1 MSCNRHVYTGFSCV
15 CTGNM
20 SALRAR
26 RWLVGE
32 VECETWAGTRWGI
45 QEMCVRVQVC
55 GGVCMSIGARQH
67 ECVLGRG
74 AESVL
79 ARLTMKGCEHFSDL

>member
-1 MSCNRHVYTGFSCV
+1 M
-15 CTGNM
+15 
-20 SALRAR
+20 
-26 RWLVGE
+26 
-32 VECETWAGTRWGI
+32 
-45 QEMCVRVQVC
+45 RVQVC

-74 AESVL
+74 AESVS